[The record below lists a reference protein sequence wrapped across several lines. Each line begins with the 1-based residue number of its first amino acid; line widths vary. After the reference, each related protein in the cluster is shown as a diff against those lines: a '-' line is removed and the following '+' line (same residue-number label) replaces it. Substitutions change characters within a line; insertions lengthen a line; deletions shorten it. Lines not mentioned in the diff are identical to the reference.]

1 MQCAATTTTAPRRAD
16 LLACSNFNRPI
27 LPQGRRLAAGL
38 LQRRTKRTA
47 RERIEISSLF
57 SFFLFF
63 FEKKERTV
71 GSSGHAV
78 ANLRWL
84 DRAPGAVQSPRARP
98 RPRPGHSNC
107 VSGAQ
112 LRRARGPARRHSVR
126 PAVRAL
132 LTMTPGLARSPVLFC
147 FLPVAGSGS
156 TAPTWAPAPPHSPLL
171 GYHLPASGR
180 DVSVCNAH
188 WEV

>member
-1 MQCAATTTTAPRRAD
+1 MC
-16 LLACSNFNRPI
+16 
-27 LPQGRRLAAGL
+27 
-38 LQRRTKRTA
+38 
-47 RERIEISSLF
+47 
-57 SFFLFF
+57 
-63 FEKKERTV
+63 
-71 GSSGHAV
+71 SSGHAV

-98 RPRPGHSNC
+98 RPSPRPVHSNC

-147 FLPVAGSGS
+147 FLPVARSGRVPLRRGHQHHAT
-156 TAPTWAPAPPHSPLL
+156 TALTPV
-171 GYHLPASGR
+171 GLPAIGR
-180 DVSVCNAH
+180 DVSVCIGKFRNCNKGSKYRKH
-188 WEV
+188 RRPKLGTIFSSCYSD